1 MVLKPAENTS
11 LTALRLGE
19 LMLEAGLPAGVLN
32 IVTGYGYE
40 AGAALA
46 SHMDV
51 DKVCFTG
58 STATGRAIID
68 AAKGNLKKVSLELGG
83 KSPVII
89 CDDADLEAAIPGAAN
104 AIFFN
109 AGQVCVAGSR
119 LYVQRGV
126 FDQVVEGIAEVA
138 KSITLGHGLDQ
149 GTQMGPLVSLTQA
162 ERVSGYMERASEAG
176 ARVVTGGQRPDPD
189 GAFIEPTVIT
199 DVSSD
204 MEIVKEE
211 VFGPVIVCAPFDDI
225 SEVTE
230 LANNST
236 YGLAA
241 SVWTESLSLAHRLAA
256 DIEAGTVWINCHSM
270 YDASLPI
277 GGIKQS
283 GWSRLS
289 GQQAVDNFLSTKTVC
304 AVL

>member
-1 MVLKPAENTS
+1 M
-11 LTALRLGE
+11 
-19 LMLEAGLPAGVLN
+19 
-32 IVTGYGYE
+32 
-40 AGAALA
+40 
-46 SHMDV
+46 
-51 DKVCFTG
+51 
-58 STATGRAIID
+58 
-68 AAKGNLKKVSLELGG
+68 
-83 KSPVII
+83 I
-89 CDDADLEAAIPGAAN
+89 CEDADLDAAIAGAAN

-119 LYVQRGV
+119 LYAHRNI
-126 FDQVVEGIAEVA
+126 FDKVVDGIAQVA
-138 KSITLGHGLDQ
+138 AGIRLGHGLDQ
-149 GTQMGPLVSLTQA
+149 DTQMGPLVSKVQA
-162 ERVSGYMERASEAG
+162 ERVAGYMERASGDG
-176 ARVVTGGQRPDPD
+176 ARVVTGGDRPDAD
-189 GAFIEPTVIT
+189 GCFITPTVIT

-204 MEIVKEE
+204 MEIVREE
-211 VFGPVIVCAPFDDI
+211 VFGPVLVCSAFDDI
-225 SEVTE
+225 GEVTD
-230 LANNST
+230 LANNSN

-289 GQQAVDNFLSTKTVC
+289 GQQAVDNFLTTKTVC